1 MFNSSGHKNIFSTF
15 ISLLIVGQ
23 CMATNPFK
31 FPKEKKTSLINKQYT
46 EEYLFNTFKYPKNH
60 NKIYSKF
67 YQPSI
72 QLKRIQ
78 GYMKV
83 LYSIKN
89 FGISNKREL
98 RHHQNLLL
106 KVQGRINVFT
116 KVYSINV
123 NAKFKYNKNNKLF
136 VKNF

>member
-1 MFNSSGHKNIFSTF
+1 MFNSSGHKNIFTTF

-31 FPKEKKTSLINKQYT
+31 FPKEKKTSKQYK
-46 EEYLFNTFKYPKNH
+46 EENLFNNFNYPKNY
-60 NKIYSKF
+60 NKVYSQL
-67 YQPSI
+67 YQPTI

-89 FGISNKREL
+89 FGISNRREL

-123 NAKFKYNKNNKLF
+123 NAKFKYKKDNKLF
-136 VKNF
+136 VKKF